1 MTRAT
6 AKQDSRLVR
15 NAAAPAPRDT
25 RSTAD
30 AARDTKPGVTLSDA
44 ERRSKLR
51 DAAAD
56 ETLPTPPPK
65 PGWTR
70 CWLSTTHPS
79 DTIYNRVRKGWQPVM
94 ACDVEG
100 YDVSFSSA
108 AGDRYDGIVRC
119 NEMLLYEIPSET
131 HNDLMVIYHHDM
143 PNEEEAG
150 IRQKLRQNTGAASDF
165 DDIVGDKAESGFT
178 EVGKPKTPVFNC

>member
-15 NAAAPAPRDT
+15 STAAQAPRDT

-30 AARDTKPGVTLSDA
+30 AARDTNTGNALSDA
-44 ERRSKLR
+44 ERRKQLR
-51 DAAAD
+51 EAAVD

-70 CWLSTTHPS
+70 CWLSTTHSS

-94 ACDVEG
+94 ARDIPG
-100 YDVSFSSA
+100 YDTSFASN

-119 NEMLLYEIPSET
+119 NEMLLYEIPTET
-131 HNDLMVIYHHDM
+131 HNDLMVIHHHDM

-150 IRQKLRQNTGAASDF
+150 IRQKLRQATQQTSDGE
-165 DDIVGDKAESGFT
+165 DLGIAEEGGFK
-178 EVGKPKTPVFNC
+178 ELGKHKTPIFHC